1 LCARS
6 KGAFKIHSGH
16 GKLLFANEK
25 LRLENVRENYRGT
38 YINAQIKCDRA
49 DLLDE
54 ILKFDGQKHLSSDI
68 IESKFETEDSEII
81 SFKLIDNT
89 KSTGSRDSGLRM
101 RRIIRN
107 LYEMDNTKKISIDMN
122 EVTIMSSSFA
132 DELFGKLVK
141 EIGFMRF
148 NQNFTITNVSSTNSN
163 LIERAISQRMS
174 YKE

>member
-1 LCARS
+1 MVPAAAPTL
-6 KGAFKIHSGH
+6 K
-16 GKLLFANEK
+16 K
-25 LRLENVRENYRGT
+25 LRAT
-38 YINAQIKCDRA
+38 SWPAPIST
-49 DLLDE
+49 
-54 ILKFDGQKHLSSDI
+54 ILPYCC
-68 IESKFETEDSEII
+68 

-122 EVTIMSSSFA
+122 EVAIMSSSFA

>member
-1 LCARS
+1 M
-6 KGAFKIHSGH
+6 
-16 GKLLFANEK
+16 
-25 LRLENVRENYRGT
+25 ENVRENYRGT
-38 YINAQIKCDRA
+38 YINAQIKLDRA

-107 LYEMDNTKKISIDMN
+107 LYEMDSSKKISIDMSD
-122 EVTIMSSSFA
+122 VAIMSSSFDNSA
-132 DELFGKLVK
+132 VMPKLPP
-141 EIGFMRF
+141 
-148 NQNFTITNVSSTNSN
+148 ITRV
-163 LIERAISQRMS
+163 ER
-174 YKE
+174 

>member
-1 LCARS
+1 M
-6 KGAFKIHSGH
+6 
-16 GKLLFANEK
+16 
-25 LRLENVRENYRGT
+25 ENFRGT
-38 YINAQIKCDRA
+38 YINAQINCEMP

-68 IESKFETEDSEII
+68 IESKFETKDSEII

-122 EVTIMSSSFA
+122 EVAIMSSSFA